1 MLNKKNIRTILFWFN
16 VKQHELDVNDQD
28 VAAFKKLMD
37 MIPESREKE
46 SLLYQFNERLER
58 QK

>member
-1 MLNKKNIRTILFWFN
+1 MLNKKNIRTILYWFN

-28 VAAFKKLMD
+28 IAAFKKLMD

>member
-1 MLNKKNIRTILFWFN
+1 MLNKKNIRTILHWFN

-28 VAAFKKLMD
+28 IAAFKKLMD